1 MDPIIGLKKE
11 TTVTIKS
18 NQAAELREITTEIQ
32 SFPRDRDGRLL
43 YLCFKLRFSL
53 HIYLRMVVTCTDWR
67 SDQYYIVSQGSQQQ

>member
-1 MDPIIGLKKE
+1 MDPIIALKKE

-32 SFPRDRDGRLL
+32 SFPREDDEPFL
-43 YLCFKLRFSL
+43 YLCFKLSFFSS
-53 HIYLRMVVTCTDWR
+53 YLSTNGRDTDWW